1 MSVFPCNLGLKYDKI
16 KLSIELRIEVEELST
31 YIRFLYDLFEQFF
44 SGIINIFMGIVK
56 GVIKMFNFK
65 AYLKILKEYS
75 GEFSVGQWILVGLA
89 VLLILAFLAGIIYLV
104 FLVIRKI
111 FKFKKTLVE
120 QESLLEEVAK
130 LDRDVIR
137 LNQEK
142 EELYALKVSQ
152 IGLKPQESAL
162 NIDLPNEVKSGNEGE
177 TNGETS
183 EESTPEAIPEAANG
197 SRFFKLTQ
205 IDEEYEGKT
214 PENFGN
220 TFTLEELCD
229 TFRNFAA
236 SRMKLYYKV
245 KIIRLFVAALGATR
259 LVILQGI
266 SGTGKTSLP
275 YAWGK
280 FISRDAT
287 IASVQPSWRD
297 RTELFGYFN
306 EFTKK
311 FNETEVLKAMYEAS
325 YNDEMYLT
333 ILDEMNIARVEYYF
347 AEMLSILEM
356 PSRDEWVIDLVPNV
370 WPNDPKHLPD
380 GKLKIPDN
388 MWYIGTIN
396 NDDSTFMVTDK
407 VYDRA
412 MPIDINDKGQAF
424 DAPDTDGIRINSS
437 YLESL
442 FTKAKQEH
450 AVSQDTLNKLEDMDN
465 YVIEHFRLAFGNR
478 IVKHIKEFI
487 PVYVACGGTEL
498 DGFDYILCKK
508 VLRKFEQLNLSFIR
522 DEIDGYVKFLD
533 KTFGKENMSECKEY
547 LARLK
552 KAM

>member
-1 MSVFPCNLGLKYDKI
+1 M
-16 KLSIELRIEVEELST
+16 ST

-44 SGIINIFMGIVK
+44 SGIINIFMGFFK
-56 GVIKMFNFK
+56 GIIKMFNFK

-89 VLLILAFLAGIIYLV
+89 VLLILAFLLGIIYLV
-104 FLVIRKI
+104 FLLIRKI

-162 NIDLPNEVKSGNEGE
+162 NIDMPNDVKSTSEGITEGE
-177 TNGETS
+177 AGEG
-183 EESTPEAIPEAANG
+183 EETPAEAIPEAANG

>member
-1 MSVFPCNLGLKYDKI
+1 M
-16 KLSIELRIEVEELST
+16 ST

-44 SGIINIFMGIVK
+44 SGIINIFMGFFK
-56 GVIKMFNFK
+56 GVIKMFNFN

-89 VLLILAFLAGIIYLV
+89 VLLILAFLLGIIYLV
-104 FLVIRKI
+104 FLLIRKI

-162 NIDLPNEVKSGNEGE
+162 NVDLPGDVKSTSGSTTTEGE
-177 TNGETS
+177 TGEG
-183 EESTPEAIPEAANG
+183 EEAPAEAMPEAANG

-205 IDEEYEGKT
+205 IDEEYANKE

-311 FNETEVLKAMYEAS
+311 FKETEVLKAMY
-325 YNDEMYLT
+325 DQ
-333 ILDEMNIARVEYYF
+333 
-347 AEMLSILEM
+347 
-356 PSRDEWVIDLVPNV
+356 VIMM
-370 WPNDPKHLPD
+370 KC
-380 GKLKIPDN
+380 I
-388 MWYIGTIN
+388 
-396 NDDSTFMVTDK
+396 
-407 VYDRA
+407 
-412 MPIDINDKGQAF
+412 
-424 DAPDTDGIRINSS
+424 
-437 YLESL
+437 
-442 FTKAKQEH
+442 
-450 AVSQDTLNKLEDMDN
+450 
-465 YVIEHFRLAFGNR
+465 
-478 IVKHIKEFI
+478 
-487 PVYVACGGTEL
+487 
-498 DGFDYILCKK
+498 
-508 VLRKFEQLNLSFIR
+508 
-522 DEIDGYVKFLD
+522 
-533 KTFGKENMSECKEY
+533 
-547 LARLK
+547 
-552 KAM
+552 

>member
-1 MSVFPCNLGLKYDKI
+1 MNFFV
-16 KLSIELRIEVEELST
+16 
-31 YIRFLYDLFEQFF
+31 RFLFDFMSQFF
-44 SGIINIFMGIVK
+44 GGLLTIIKNFGKGIAQ
-56 GVIKMFNFK
+56 MFDFK
-65 AYLKILKEYS
+65 AYANIIKGYS
-75 GEFSVGQWILVGLA
+75 VEIKGAEWILVGFVVLVF
-89 VLLILAFLAGIIYLV
+89 VLLIALIVFAVYLIV
-104 FLVIRKI
+104 RKYVRIR
-111 FKFKKTLVE
+111 KTLVE
-120 QESLLEEVAK
+120 QESLLEEVADLNRSVLK
-130 LDRDVIR
+130 LTK
-137 LNQEK
+137 EK
-142 EELYALKVSQ
+142 DKILAMKVSQ
-152 IGLKPQESAL
+152 IGLQPGESSE
-162 NIDLPNEVKSGNEGE
+162 IDIEGE
-177 TNGETS
+177 INP
-183 EESTPEAIPEAANG
+183 EEQKAKKDFAG
-197 SRFFKLTQ
+197 RFFKLSEV
-205 IDEEYEGKT
+205 DMAMENYV
-214 PENFGN
+214 PEDLKNN
-220 TFTLEELCD
+220 FTLEELCE

-236 SRMKLYYKV
+236 SKMKLYYKIE
-245 KIIRLFVAALGATR
+245 IIRLFVAALASTR

-280 FISRDAT
+280 FLKNDAI

-311 FNETEVLKAMYEAS
+311 FNETEVLMKMYEAN
-325 YNDEMYLT
+325 YKDIVYLT

-370 WPNDPKHLPD
+370 WPDDPKKLVD

-424 DAPDTDGIRINSS
+424 DAPVTEGYQISS
-437 YLESL
+437 TYLESL
-442 FTKAKQEH
+442 FAEAKEKYK
-450 AVSQDTLNKLEDMDN
+450 VSKELLDKLEQMDN

-478 IVKHIKEFI
+478 IVKHINEFI
-487 PVYVACGGTEL
+487 PVYVACGGTDIDGL
-498 DGFDYILCKK
+498 DYVIAKK
-508 VLRKFEQLNLSFIR
+508 ILRKFEQLNLSFIR
-522 DEIDGYVKFLD
+522 DEIDGFIKFLD
-533 KTFGKENMSECKEY
+533 NLFGKENMIECKTY

-552 KAM
+552 KLM

>member
-1 MSVFPCNLGLKYDKI
+1 MVYTACNYRLKYDKI
-16 KLSIELRIEVEELST
+16 IMNIELRIEVKELST

-44 SGIINIFMGIVK
+44 SGIINIFMGFFNGI
-56 GVIKMFNFK
+56 IKMFNFK

-89 VLLILAFLAGIIYLV
+89 VLLILAFLLGIIYLV

-152 IGLKPQESAL
+152 SGLKPQESAL
-162 NIDLPNEVKSGNEGE
+162 NIDMPSDVKSTSGSTTTEGE
-177 TNGETS
+177 TGEG
-183 EESTPEAIPEAANG
+183 EEAPAEAMPEAANG

-205 IDEEYEGKT
+205 IDEEYANKES
-214 PENFGN
+214 ENFGN

-236 SRMKLYYKV
+236 SRMKLYYKI

-356 PSRDEWVIDLVPNV
+356 SSRDE
-370 WPNDPKHLPD
+370 
-380 GKLKIPDN
+380 
-388 MWYIGTIN
+388 
-396 NDDSTFMVTDK
+396 
-407 VYDRA
+407 
-412 MPIDINDKGQAF
+412 
-424 DAPDTDGIRINSS
+424 
-437 YLESL
+437 
-442 FTKAKQEH
+442 
-450 AVSQDTLNKLEDMDN
+450 
-465 YVIEHFRLAFGNR
+465 
-478 IVKHIKEFI
+478 
-487 PVYVACGGTEL
+487 
-498 DGFDYILCKK
+498 
-508 VLRKFEQLNLSFIR
+508 
-522 DEIDGYVKFLD
+522 
-533 KTFGKENMSECKEY
+533 
-547 LARLK
+547 
-552 KAM
+552 

>member
-1 MSVFPCNLGLKYDKI
+1 MVYTACNYRLKYDKI
-16 KLSIELRIEVEELST
+16 IMNIELRIEVKELST

-44 SGIINIFMGIVK
+44 SGIINIFMGFFNGI
-56 GVIKMFNFK
+56 IKMFNFK

-89 VLLILAFLAGIIYLV
+89 VLLILAFLLGIIYLV

-152 IGLKPQESAL
+152 IGLKPQESSL
-162 NIDLPNEVKSGNEGE
+162 NIDVPSDVKTSSESGNTEGE
-177 TNGETS
+177 VSEG
-183 EESTPEAIPEAANG
+183 EESSPEMMTEAANG

-205 IDEEYEGKT
+205 IDEEYANKE

-236 SRMKLYYKV
+236 SRMKLYYKI

-412 MPIDINDKGQAF
+412 MPIDINDKGQPF
-424 DAPDTDGIRINSS
+424 DAPDTEGIRINSS

-442 FTKAKQEH
+442 FNKAKQEH

-465 YVIEHFRLAFGNR
+465 YVI
-478 IVKHIKEFI
+478 
-487 PVYVACGGTEL
+487 
-498 DGFDYILCKK
+498 
-508 VLRKFEQLNLSFIR
+508 
-522 DEIDGYVKFLD
+522 
-533 KTFGKENMSECKEY
+533 
-547 LARLK
+547 
-552 KAM
+552 

>member
-1 MSVFPCNLGLKYDKI
+1 MA
-16 KLSIELRIEVEELST
+16 T
-31 YIRFLYDLFEQFF
+31 YMRFLYDFMEQFF
-44 SGIINIFMGIVK
+44 SGIINIFMGIVR
-56 GVIKMFNFK
+56 GFGKMFNFK

-75 GEFSVGQWILVGLA
+75 NEFSIGQWILVGVA
-89 VLLILAFLAGIIYLV
+89 VLLVFAFLAGIV
-104 FLVIRKI
+104 FLIVMLIRKYLR
-111 FKFKKTLVE
+111 FRKTLVE

-152 IGLKPQESAL
+152 IGLKPQESATL
-162 NIDLPNEVKSGNEGE
+162 NIDEVKDIKSEN
-177 TNGETS
+177 
-183 EESTPEAIPEAANG
+183 EESESNEEVINPETT

-205 IDEEYEGKT
+205 IDEEYAGKT

-236 SRMKLYYKV
+236 SKMKLYYKV

-412 MPIDINDKGQAF
+412 MPIDINDKGQPF
-424 DAPDTDGIRINSS
+424 DAPDTEGIRINSS
-437 YLESL
+437 
-442 FTKAKQEH
+442 
-450 AVSQDTLNKLEDMDN
+450 
-465 YVIEHFRLAFGNR
+465 
-478 IVKHIKEFI
+478 
-487 PVYVACGGTEL
+487 
-498 DGFDYILCKK
+498 
-508 VLRKFEQLNLSFIR
+508 
-522 DEIDGYVKFLD
+522 
-533 KTFGKENMSECKEY
+533 
-547 LARLK
+547 
-552 KAM
+552 